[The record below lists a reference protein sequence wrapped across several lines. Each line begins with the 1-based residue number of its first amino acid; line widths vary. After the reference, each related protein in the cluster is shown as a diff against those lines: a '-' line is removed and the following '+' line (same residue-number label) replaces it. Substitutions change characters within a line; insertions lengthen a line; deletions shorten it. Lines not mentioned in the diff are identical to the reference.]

1 MFYSR
6 LNKLR
11 PKGKSENSI
20 PVNRNARL
28 TVMPCSS
35 VREKDRYKDE
45 ASIGSTIVQW
55 HNAWHGR
62 KDSYIYALS

>member
-20 PVNRNARL
+20 LVNRNAQL
-28 TVMPCSS
+28 TVMLCSS
-35 VREKDRYKDE
+35 VREKDRYEDE
-45 ASIGSTIVQW
+45 TCIG
-55 HNAWHGR
+55 
-62 KDSYIYALS
+62 